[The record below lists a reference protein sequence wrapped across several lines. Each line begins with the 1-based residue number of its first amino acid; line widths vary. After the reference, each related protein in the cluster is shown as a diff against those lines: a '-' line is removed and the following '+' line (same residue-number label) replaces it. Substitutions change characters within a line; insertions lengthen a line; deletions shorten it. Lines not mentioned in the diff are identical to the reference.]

1 MYKYILPFAF
11 VLLCSTTNFA
21 QEIANNE
28 TDFILNDTVKNS
40 KGQLLNEVVIY
51 ANPFKTPVN
60 VTRSNIKPM
69 DLPQGIQ
76 TVDKSIIFQQQA
88 LRLSDVIKN
97 INGAYVGSARGGA
110 QESFWSRGYDLS
122 ANNIFKNGF
131 RMSSGSFPEVA
142 SLERVEFLKGNS
154 ALLFGN
160 VVPGGVVNLVS
171 KIPQFNFGGEIS
183 FQAASYNFY
192 KPTLDIYGP
201 LSKSIAYRIN
211 AVYENSE
218 SFRDVVQ
225 RERVY
230 INPSFLFKI
239 TPKTEFIL
247 QGDYLN
253 DDWTPDFGTAMVGK
267 EILDLPRNLYMG
279 ADWSNGN
286 TRQTTASGL
295 LKHSFNTNWKLVFNS
310 SFQDYG
316 REWIG
321 TERIQ
326 PTADGTWNRPLGQA
340 KNTERILAD
349 QISLSGVFETF
360 SLKHQIFTGADWENS
375 FTEAY
380 TFAFTP
386 ATYGTG
392 NVYDFGNFNQG
403 SGVIPESQTTRL
415 VETETSRFGAYAQDL
430 ISFPKYFKLLLG
442 LRWSWQEAEIT
453 TSNYAVTPNT
463 ITVDPKRIDQAFS
476 PKVGLV
482 FQPDDRTSFFASYSN
497 SFTPNS
503 GTTVDLQPIEPSIIT
518 QYEAGIK
525 KEFMSQRLSL
535 GITAYHIVNDNL
547 AQTAQFK
554 ADGSINIDTSIKVLS
569 GETTSK
575 GIEIDLTANPVKGL
589 TMMAGYSYND
599 MRFTKTSVTN
609 GGFIEGDRLTRTPY
623 CTGNFSAFYKFTD
636 FAKGLNL
643 GTMVSYMGR
652 RLGGWN
658 NDYQINSAGVISIRE
673 RVFSV
678 SDYTTIDFSAG
689 YDWKNYSFLARVS
702 NIANELNYTVH
713 ENYSLNP
720 IAPRQI
726 TAIIKY
732 KF

>member
-1 MYKYILPFAF
+1 MYKYILLF
-11 VLLCSTTNFA
+11 VSIQLFSTSNFA
-21 QEIANNE
+21 QETANNE
-28 TDFILNDTVKNS
+28 ADLALNDTIKNI
-40 KGQLLNEVVIY
+40 KGEVLKEVIVSL
-51 ANPFKTPVN
+51 NPFKTPVN

-76 TVDKSIIFQQQA
+76 TVDKSIIYQQQA

-131 RMSSGSFPEVA
+131 RINSGSFPEVA
-142 SLERVEFLKGNS
+142 SLERVEYLKGNS

-160 VVPGGVVNLVS
+160 VVPGGIVNLVT
-171 KIPQFNFGGEIS
+171 KTPQFNFGGEIA
-183 FQAASYNFY
+183 FQTASYNFY
-192 KPTLDIYGP
+192 KPTIDIYGP
-201 LSKSIAYRIN
+201 LTKSIAYRIN

-225 RERVY
+225 RERLY
-230 INPSFLFKI
+230 INPSVLFKI
-239 TPKTEFIL
+239 TPKTEFIV
-247 QGDYLN
+247 QADYLN
-253 DDWTPDFGTAMVGK
+253 DDWTPDFGTAMIGK
-267 EILDLPRNLYMG
+267 EIIDLPRNLYMG

-295 LKHSFNTNWKLVFNS
+295 FKHCFNANWKLNFNT
-310 SFQDYG
+310 SFQDYD
-316 REWIG
+316 REWKG

-326 PTADGTWNRPLGQA
+326 PAADGTWNRPLGQA

-375 FTEAY
+375 STEAY

-392 NVYDFGNFNQG
+392 NVFDFDNFNQG
-403 SGVIPESQTTRL
+403 SGIIPESQTTRL

-442 LRWSWQEAEIT
+442 LRWSWQQAEIT
-453 TSNYAVTPNT
+453 TSNYTATPTT
-463 ITVDPKRIDQAFS
+463 ITVDPKRIDKAFS

-482 FQPDDRTSFFASYSN
+482 IQPNERTSFFASYSN

-525 KEFMSQRLSL
+525 KEFMNQRLSM
-535 GITAYHIVNDNL
+535 GITAYHIVNYNL

-554 ADGSINIDTSIKVLS
+554 ADGSINIDTTIKVLS

-575 GIEIDLTANPVKGL
+575 GIEIDLTAYPVKGL

-599 MRFTKTSVTN
+599 MRYTKTSVTN

-623 CTGNFSAFYKFTD
+623 CTGNFSAFYKFSE
-636 FAKGLNL
+636 FAKGLNI

-658 NDYQINSAGVISIRE
+658 NDYQITNAGVVSIRD
-673 RVFSV
+673 RVV
-678 SDYTTIDFSAG
+678 PLSDYTTIDFSAG
-689 YDWKNYSFLARVS
+689 YDWKNYSILARVS
-702 NIANELNYTVH
+702 NITNELNYTVH
-713 ENYSLNP
+713 ENYSVNP

>member
-1 MYKYILPFAF
+1 MKDIF
-11 VLLCSTTNFA
+11 VVTLAIIFMTCNGFSQEKSATAPKDTTKTK
-21 QEIANNE
+21 EIIRL
-28 TDFILNDTVKNS
+28 D
-40 KGQLLNEVVIY
+40 EVIVTL
-51 ANPFKTPVN
+51 NPFKTPIN

-76 TVDKSIIFQQQA
+76 TVDKSVIYQQQA
-88 LRLSDVIKN
+88 LRLSDVFKN

-131 RMSSGSFPEVA
+131 RTSSGSFPEIA
-142 SLERVEFLKGNS
+142 SLERVEYLKGNS

-160 VVPGGVVNLVS
+160 VVPGGIVNLVS
-171 KIPQFNFGGEIS
+171 KTPQFKLGGEVT
-183 FQAASYNFY
+183 FQTVSYNFY
-192 KPTLDIYGP
+192 KPAIDIYGP
-201 LSKSIAYRIN
+201 LSKSIAYRLN
-211 AVYENSE
+211 AIYENSE
-218 SFRDVVQ
+218 SFREVVQ
-225 RERVY
+225 RERIY
-230 INPSFLFKI
+230 FNPSFLFKI

-253 DDWTPDFGTAMVGK
+253 DDWTPDFGTAMIGK
-267 EILDLPRNLYMG
+267 EIIDLPRNLYMG

-286 TRQTTASGL
+286 TQQTTASGL
-295 LKHSFNTNWKLVFNS
+295 LKHCFNKNWKLNFNT
-310 SFQDYG
+310 SFQDYD
-316 REWIG
+316 REWKG

-326 PTADGTWNRPLGQA
+326 PTVTGYWERPLGQA

-349 QISLSGVFETF
+349 QLSLSGTFQTF
-360 SLKHQIFTGADWENS
+360 SLKHQLFTGADWENS

-380 TFAFTP
+380 TFVFTP
-386 ATYGTG
+386 ATYGSG
-392 NVYDFGNFNQG
+392 NVFDFGNFDQG
-403 SGVIPESQTTRL
+403 SEIIPDSQTTRL
-415 VETETSRFGAYAQDL
+415 VETTTNRFGVYAQDL
-430 ISFPKYFKLLLG
+430 ISFPKYFKILLG
-442 LRWSWQEAEIT
+442 LRWSWQQTEIT
-453 TSNYAVTPNT
+453 TNEYLTA
-463 ITVDPKRIDQAFS
+463 TVKEDPIRIDRAFS

-482 FQPDDRTSFFASYSN
+482 FQPDESTSFFASYSN

-503 GTTVDLQPIEPSIIT
+503 GTTADLQPIEPSIIT
-518 QYEAGIK
+518 QYEVGIK
-525 KEFMSQRLSL
+525 KELVNQRLSV

-554 ADGSINIDTSIKVLS
+554 ADGSLNIDTSIKVLS

-575 GIEIDLTANPVKGL
+575 GIEIDVTANPIKGL
-589 TMMAGYSYND
+589 TIMAGYSYND

-609 GGFIEGDRLTRTPY
+609 GGFIKGDRLTRTPY
-623 CTGNFSAFYKFTD
+623 CTGNFSTYYKFKE
-636 FAKGLNL
+636 FAKGLNI
-643 GTMVSYMGR
+643 GAMVNYMGR

-658 NDYQINSAGVISIRE
+658 NDYQINSAGVVSIRD
-673 RVFSV
+673 RVIPL

-689 YDWKNYSFLARVS
+689 YEWKNYSILARLS
-702 NIANELNYTVH
+702 NITNELNYTVH
-713 ENYSLNP
+713 ENYSVNP